1 MITNERVVPTAD
13 FDTAL
18 RLYVADLDPTMS
30 EGRRWAH
37 TLAFISGMQHGAAV
51 LQNKMTITA
60 FRVSEMDKRGQEKI
74 LDYLVETCQ
83 RAHDEIAK
91 LNSDVMDTATHGH
104 A

>member
-1 MITNERVVPTAD
+1 MTPNEYGIVTAE

-18 RLYVADLDPTMS
+18 KLYVANLDPTMS

-51 LQNKMTITA
+51 LQNKMAVTTM
-60 FRVSEMDKRGQEKI
+60 RVSEMDRGEQEKI
-74 LDYLVETCQ
+74 LGYLVDTCQ
-83 RAHDEIAK
+83 KAHDELAR
-91 LNSDVMDTATHGH
+91 LNSDVMDTTTHGH